1 MYSQN
6 FPWHPTTRRDTG
18 RSVFAHHNVSSD
30 IHRRSQVFLDSN
42 GMSVNGKNVTLPQ
55 TVVNTTQDASR
66 LTAVFDTGDSFP
78 QLPTSMVHAI
88 YADVPGAQFQSD
100 DNVWSLPCD
109 SEINVVFYF
118 GMSNLSGAFLLC
130 SLTLFPNRRPT
141 VSRSS
146 P

>member
-1 MYSQN
+1 
-6 FPWHPTTRRDTG
+6 
-18 RSVFAHHNVSSD
+18 
-30 IHRRSQVFLDSN
+30 
-42 GMSVNGKNVTLPQ
+42 MSVNGKNVTLPQ

-78 QLPTSMVHAI
+78 QLPKSMVQAI
-88 YADVPGAQFQSD
+88 YADVPGAQFRSD

-118 GMSNLSGAFLLC
+118 GMSNLSGTFLLC
-130 SLTLFPNRRPT
+130 SLTLIPNRRST